1 MQYFVAHEVHIGCH
15 VVEETIV
22 TFAQVIEVGIAVS
35 IANEAILGTFA
46 MAGKFVAA
54 FLTLTG
60 KGAMLDVAELLLFWP
75 IEHLGES
82 LLANVAEFIF
92 GKDKM
97 IARIDVSVIFHHA
110 GMSTIAGKDTDAR
123 RHSTPVGKR
132 AVEEFDENMP
142 HVVSHPLVE
151 KCDEEIAPL
160 VGTNRRRCQGCFLIG
175 H

>member
-1 MQYFVAHEVHIGCH
+1 M
-15 VVEETIV
+15 VEETVV
-22 TFAQVIEVGIAVS
+22 TLAQVIEAGIAIS
-35 IANEAILGTFA
+35 IVDEAVLGTLS
-46 MAGKFVAA
+46 MTGKFIATFHA
-54 FLTLTG
+54 LKR
-60 KGAMLDVAELLLFWP
+60 KGTMLDVAELLLFRP

-82 LLANVAEFIF
+82 LLANVAKFIL
-92 GKDKM
+92 GEDKM

-123 RHSTPVGKR
+123 RHTTPVGKR
-132 AVEEFDENMP
+132 AVEEFDENMT

-151 KCDEEIAPL
+151 KGDEEIAPL